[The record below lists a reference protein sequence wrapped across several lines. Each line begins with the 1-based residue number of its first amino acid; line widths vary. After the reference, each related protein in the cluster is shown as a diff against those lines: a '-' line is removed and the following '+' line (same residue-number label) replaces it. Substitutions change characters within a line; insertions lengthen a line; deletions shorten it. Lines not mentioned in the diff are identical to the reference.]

1 MSTESLTAPEHT
13 DTKLDYFGVHI
24 PLMQTLGLQPLSFK
38 PEQVET
44 YLPWRAAN
52 ANSRG
57 DVHGGTLMAALDFTL
72 SAAARA
78 RLPESGMA
86 TIDMNTQFLL
96 PARADVWFRTR
107 CLYLKDDTAYCEG
120 AAYDDKNRLLAKAAA
135 TFRVVHAENRVVP
148 PAK

>member
-1 MSTESLTAPEHT
+1 MLTETLTAPEHT
-13 DTKLDYFGVHI
+13 PVKHDYFGVHI
-24 PLMQTLGLQPLSFK
+24 PLMQTLGLQPLSFT
-38 PEQVET
+38 PEEVET
-44 YLPWRAAN
+44 YLLWQPGN

-96 PARADVWFRTR
+96 PARADVWFRAR
-107 CLYLKDDTAYCEG
+107 CLYLEGDTAYCEG
-120 AAYDDKNRLLAKAAA
+120 AGYDDKRRLLVKAAA
-135 TFRVVHAENRVVP
+135 TFRIVHAENRVAP
-148 PAK
+148 PGK